1 MFFINCSTKRS
12 SEDALPD
19 LHTHSHFLA
28 SLTQKYHT
36 KHRTSFNIRHFV
48 VVFQKYFCVGIFILV
63 WDYMCVGARRK
74 VGKPWVTF
82 FITFSNIHML
92 DVVSS
97 HCLAKCCVLLLSTTF
112 LIVASPVFTKGDLE
126 DGESIANEDA
136 LIACDNC

>member
-1 MFFINCSTKRS
+1 MF
-12 SEDALPD
+12 
-19 LHTHSHFLA
+19 TH
-28 SLTQKYHT
+28 
-36 KHRTSFNIRHFV
+36 
-48 VVFQKYFCVGIFILV
+48 
-63 WDYMCVGARRK
+63 MCVSAKGE
-74 VGKPWVTF
+74 VGKSWVTF